1 MLAKNLK
8 ALKPSE
14 EMRDLKILEELE
26 RSPLVSQ
33 RVLSHKFN
41 MALGLTNACLNRMSK
56 RGWIRVEGLNR
67 RRVEYYLTAKGVS
80 EKAKLTLK
88 MISRT
93 MEQYSEL
100 KKIISNRLLEM
111 KREGMHRIVFYG
123 VGDEMEV
130 AYVTLQRLNLK
141 LVGIV
146 EDDDRFMPQIL
157 FGYELEPVS
166 RIRELKPEGILITSL
181 AEVDLKKEKL
191 KGLIDRKKVCIRD
204 IGVC

>member
-1 MLAKNLK
+1 MSPKDQK

-14 EMRDLKILEELE
+14 ELRDLRILEELE
-26 RSPLVSQ
+26 RNPLVSQ

-56 RGWIRVEGLNR
+56 KGWIRVEGLSR
-67 RRVEYYLTAKGVS
+67 RRVEYHLTAKGVS
-80 EKAKLTLK
+80 EKTKLTLK
-88 MISRT
+88 KISRT

-111 KREGMHRIVFYG
+111 KRDGMQRIVFYG

-157 FGYELEPVS
+157 FGYELDPVS

-181 AEVDLKKEKL
+181 AEIDLKKEKL

>member
-146 EDDDRFMPQIL
+146 EDDDRFMSQIL

-191 KGLIDRKKVCIRD
+191 NGLIDRKKVCIRD

>member
-1 MLAKNLK
+1 MSAEDQMPLN
-8 ALKPSE
+8 PSE
-14 EMRDLKILEELE
+14 ELRDLRILEELE
-26 RSPLVSQ
+26 KNPNVSQ
-33 RVLSHKFN
+33 RTLSHRCK
-41 MALGLTNACLNRMSK
+41 MALGLTNAYLNRMSE

-67 RRVEYYLTAKGVS
+67 RSVKYYLTAKGVS

-88 MISRT
+88 MINRT

-111 KREGMHRIVFYG
+111 KREGMQRIVFYG

-130 AYVTLQRLNLK
+130 SYATLQGLSLK

-146 EDDDRFMPQIL
+146 EDDDKCKPQFI

-166 RIRELKPEGILITSL
+166 RIRDLKPDGILITSL
-181 AEVDLKKEKL
+181 TEIELKKEKI
-191 KGLIDRKKVCIRD
+191 KALIDRKKVCVKD
-204 IGVC
+204 ICVS

>member
-1 MLAKNLK
+1 MSAEDQMPLN
-8 ALKPSE
+8 PSE
-14 EMRDLKILEELE
+14 ELRDLRILEELE
-26 RSPLVSQ
+26 KNPNVSQ
-33 RVLSHKFN
+33 RTLSHRCK
-41 MALGLTNACLNRMSK
+41 MALGLTNAYLNRMSE

-67 RRVEYYLTAKGVS
+67 RSVKYYLTAKGVS

-88 MISRT
+88 MINRT

-111 KREGMHRIVFYG
+111 KREGMQRIVFYG

-130 AYVTLQRLNLK
+130 SYATLQGLSLK

-146 EDDDRFMPQIL
+146 EDDDKCKPQFI

-166 RIRELKPEGILITSL
+166 RIRDLKPDGILITSL
-181 AEVDLKKEKL
+181 TEIELKKEKI
-191 KGLIDRKKVCIRD
+191 KVLIDRKKVCIKD
-204 IGVC
+204 ICVS

>member
-1 MLAKNLK
+1 MLSKEIRAF
-8 ALKPSE
+8 KPSE
-14 EMRDLKILEELE
+14 EMRNLRILQELE
-26 RSPLVSQ
+26 RNPLVSQ
-33 RVLSHKFN
+33 RVLSCKFN

-67 RRVEYYLTAKGVS
+67 RRVEYYLTAKGIS

-111 KREGMHRIVFYG
+111 KREGMQRIVFYG

-130 AYVTLQRLNLK
+130 SYVTLQGLSLN

-146 EDDDRFMPQIL
+146 EDDEKCRPQII

-166 RIRELKPEGILITSL
+166 RIRELKPDGVLITSL
-181 AEVDLKKEKL
+181 VEIDLKKEKI
-191 KGLIDRKKVCIRD
+191 KALIDRKKVCIKD
-204 IGVC
+204 ICVS

>member
-1 MLAKNLK
+1 MSAKDPK
-8 ALKPSE
+8 TLKPSE
-14 EMRDLKILEELE
+14 EMRELRILEELE
-26 RSPLVSQ
+26 RNPLVSQ
-33 RVLSHKFN
+33 RVLSRKFKI
-41 MALGLTNACLNRMSK
+41 ALGLTNACLSRMAK
-56 RGWIRVEGLNR
+56 RGWIRIEGLNR
-67 RRVEYYLTAKGVS
+67 RKVEYYVTAKGIS

-88 MISRT
+88 MITRT

-100 KKIISNRLLEM
+100 KKIISIRLLEM

-146 EDDDRFMPQIL
+146 EDDDKFSPQIL

-166 RIRELKPEGILITSL
+166 RIRDLKPEGILITSL
-181 AEVDLKKEKL
+181 ADVDLKREKV
-191 KGLIDRKKVCIRD
+191 KGLIDRKKVGIRD
-204 IGVC
+204 IGVQ